1 MSKATHYGTCQA
13 CGRRQ
18 LLPGGVLAKHGYEL
32 SHGFMNGVCMGAGHL
47 PYEQSCDL
55 IERTIR
61 NAVAVAAAR
70 REQADA
76 QLAVPMGSL
85 TCSRKV
91 YHPEL
96 SSRTRGSVH
105 LWEHGELQGADITTF
120 EFVYDGGRKR
130 ERVRQ
135 GGQAASIAMA
145 MRRDYAAALL
155 RLAADQDAYADAQR
169 RRIADWQPTDLTPRL
184 AA

>member
-1 MSKATHYGTCQA
+1 MPRATHSGTCQA

-47 PYEQSCDL
+47 PYEVSCDL

-61 NAVAVAAAR
+61 TAAAVAAAR
-70 REQADA
+70 REQAA
-76 QLAVPMGSL
+76 VQLAKPMGSL
-85 TCSRKV
+85 ECSRMV

-96 SSRTRGSVH
+96 SSRTRGAVR
-105 LWEHGELQGADITTF
+105 LWEHGELQGDNLTNF
-120 EFVYDGGRKR
+120 EFVWASGTKREKLHRGGRA
-130 ERVRQ
+130 E
-135 GGQAASIAMA
+135 SIAMD

-155 RLAADQDAYADAQR
+155 RAAVAEDEYAAAQR
-169 RRIADWQPTDLTPRL
+169 RRIADWQPTELQARL

>member
-1 MSKATHYGTCQA
+1 MPRATHYGTCQA

-47 PYEQSCDL
+47 PFEVSCDL
-55 IERTIR
+55 IESTIR
-61 NAVAVAAAR
+61 NAVAMAAAR

-76 QLAVPMGSL
+76 QLAKPMGSL
-85 TCSRKV
+85 ECSRLV

-96 SSRTRGSVH
+96 SSRTRGSVR
-105 LWEHGELQGADITTF
+105 LWEHGELQGTDVTNF
-120 EFVYDGGRKR
+120 EFVYAGGTKRDKLHRGGRP
-130 ERVRQ
+130 E
-135 GGQAASIAMA
+135 SIAMD
-145 MRRDYAAALL
+145 MRRDYASALL
-155 RLAADQDAYADAQR
+155 RMAADHDAYAEAQR
-169 RRIADWQPTDLTPRL
+169 KRIENWQPVELSPRL